1 MKYQLVA
8 IDVDGTL
15 LDEEHR
21 LLEENKAALQMVLE
35 KGGKVVLCSGRGYWA
50 LKDFI
55 EQLGIRN
62 AVITQNGSQIT
73 DETG

>member
-35 KGGKVVLCSGRGYWA
+35 KGGKVVLCS
-50 LKDFI
+50 
-55 EQLGIRN
+55 
-62 AVITQNGSQIT
+62 
-73 DETG
+73 